1 MKIITRNKFINLP
14 STLLRKFIVL
24 VILLCSPSYLL
35 TTTYAQDTDS
45 VQIQVASNILSG
57 EALGEFKPYEPES
70 GNILARDQEFFQSN
84 NGQYAA
90 GIWEGKPGTMTIENA
105 PYAEVMYI
113 VEGSMAMNAPES
125 SPITY
130 NAGEG
135 VIMPKG

>member
-1 MKIITRNKFINLP
+1 
-14 STLLRKFIVL
+14 
-24 VILLCSPSYLL
+24 
-35 TTTYAQDTDS
+35 
-45 VQIQVASNILSG
+45 
-57 EALGEFKPYEPES
+57 
-70 GNILARDQEFFQSN
+70 
-84 NGQYAA
+84 
-90 GIWEGKPGTMTIENA
+90 MTIENA